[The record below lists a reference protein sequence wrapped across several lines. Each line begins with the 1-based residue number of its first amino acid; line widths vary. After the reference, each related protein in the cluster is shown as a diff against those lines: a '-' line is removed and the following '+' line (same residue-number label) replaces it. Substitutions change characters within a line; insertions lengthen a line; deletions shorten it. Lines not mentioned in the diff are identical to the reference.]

1 MLNRQPSVLQIR
13 LRSIVLFTVA
23 AAIGCAAMAPQF
35 RQWEPVQQW
44 HFLKVIAGLISTG
57 IVVALVFCGLRL
69 RAERVCQPVFSILA
83 PYARYYRPWISFSMG
98 IMWSGL
104 LIFYFSLFIVRVTQ
118 LTAVTRYQPQFI
130 SFTMPAFATIYA
142 TVAFI
147 QYWWGYRNRLI
158 EFGLH
163 GIIRQGIISRSWL
176 SVRNIEWNATTG
188 ELKGSF
194 GFFPRMPLEVPLE
207 YREQLNQILRAN
219 NLLKSTQDAVG

>member
-1 MLNRQPSVLQIR
+1 MPMLNRQPSVLQIR

-44 HFLKVIAGLISTG
+44 HFLKAIAGIISIG

-69 RAERVCQPVFSILA
+69 RAERVSQPVFSILA
-83 PYARYYRPWISFSMG
+83 PYAGYYRPWISFSMG
-98 IMWSGL
+98 IMWFGL
-104 LIFYFSLFIVRVTQ
+104 LILYFLLFMVTH
-118 LTAVTRYQPQFI
+118 LTAVTSYQPQFI
-130 SFTMPAFATIYA
+130 RFTIPAFGAIYA

-163 GIIRQGIISRSWL
+163 GIIRQGIVSRSWS
-176 SVRNIEWNATTG
+176 SVRNVEWNPTTG
-188 ELKGSF
+188 ELKGNF
-194 GFFPRMPLEVPLE
+194 GFFPRMPLEVPPE
-207 YREQLNQILRAN
+207 YREQLNQILHAN
-219 NLLKSTQDAVG
+219 NLLKPTQDVVR